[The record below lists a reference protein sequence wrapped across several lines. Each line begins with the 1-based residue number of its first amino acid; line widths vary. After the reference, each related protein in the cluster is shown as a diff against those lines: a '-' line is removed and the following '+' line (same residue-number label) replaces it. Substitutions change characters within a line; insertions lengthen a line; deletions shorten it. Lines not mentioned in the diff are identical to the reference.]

1 MGVAMNC
8 RDAAELLLAGP
19 PEGPGSA
26 LADHLAGCPACA
38 SIAERSAR
46 LDRAWALTRP
56 NEPTGPALDAAW
68 ARLDAAL
75 DSASRRPEVLAFP
88 GFRPARPMPMLV
100 RAAAVLV
107 AGAIGLGAWN
117 RSPVDRPALAETVI
131 EIDVGETV
139 LIHQAAAGP
148 AAERLAMAEIPGSV
162 GLDVDVLNVIE
173 TLAN

>member
-8 RDAAELLLAGP
+8 RVAAESLLAGP
-19 PEGPGSA
+19 HEGPGSA

-38 SIAERSAR
+38 SLAERSAR

-56 NEPTGPALDAAW
+56 HEPTGPALDAAW

-75 DSASRRPEVLAFP
+75 NSAARRPEVLAFP
-88 GFRPARPMPMLV
+88 GPRLARTMPILA

-117 RSPVDRPALAETVI
+117 RSSIDRPALAESVI
-131 EIDVGETV
+131 EIGVGETV
-139 LIHQAAAGP
+139 LIRQAAEGP
-148 AAERLAMAEIPGSV
+148 AAERLAMADIPDSV
-162 GLDVDVLNVIE
+162 GLAVDVLNVIE